1 MTDEEWESYERRYS
15 YRQEEYLEELFLKR
29 EIDKRKLDRETD
41 QKLIQRGYKHLV
53 PSCCGYDAETARRVD
68 RLERRER
75 EELSAKSSAA
85 RNRSKGLSKYDKL
98 IIAGD
103 MLYSVNDLREEY
115 PNVKRLAVAK
125 GWLNSDDVV
134 SFDYFEKEYKK
145 YEGEL
150 NRLRNHKLASYCVVT
165 DAIKRVRNGEPYV
178 RVVCSDKV
186 INLYPDEDGD
196 YYYGK
201 CCGDLKAV
209 LVSLLEWETRFSYVG
224 TNNRKEN
231 MTRDVE
237 DGKYRIDAS
246 LEL

>member
-1 MTDEEWESYERRYS
+1 MTDEECESFERRYR

-41 QKLIQRGYKHLV
+41 QKLIQRGYRNLV
-53 PSCCGYDAETARRVD
+53 PCCGGYDEETARRVD

-125 GWLNSDDVV
+125 GWLDTEGVI
-134 SFDYFEKEYKK
+134 SFTFFEKEYKK
-145 YEGEL
+145 YNDEL
-150 NRLRNHKLASYCVVT
+150 WRLRHNKLASGSLVQNT
-165 DAIKRVRNGEPYV
+165 IKRVRNGEPYV
-178 RVVCSDKV
+178 RVVCFDKI
-186 INLYPDEDGD
+186 INLYPDEEGD

-209 LVSLLEWETRFSYVG
+209 LVSILEWETRFSYIG

-231 MTRDVE
+231 ITRE
-237 DGKYRIDAS
+237 LAGNYRVDAY